1 MGMFCIGVDYTVI
14 QYNSSQYTQNVII
27 YNIMLWRFLQIM
39 CVALIARSLPTR
51 RVVLDIKVDINGV
64 REL

>member
-14 QYNSSQYTQNVII
+14 QYNSSQCTQNVII

-39 CVALIARSLPTR
+39 CVALIARLLPTR